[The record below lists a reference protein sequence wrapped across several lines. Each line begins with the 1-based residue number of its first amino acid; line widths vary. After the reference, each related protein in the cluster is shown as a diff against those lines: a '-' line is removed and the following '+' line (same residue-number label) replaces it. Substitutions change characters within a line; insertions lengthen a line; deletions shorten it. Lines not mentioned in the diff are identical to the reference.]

1 MDSMQQPS
9 QLRAI
14 VIARVAAAAAAA
26 AA

>member
-1 MDSMQQPS
+1 MDSMQQHS